1 MLKDKCL
8 HLESWLESVGIIS
21 ICSDLMGLD
30 YINLQIFF
38 ILTQIKAQEEE
49 VSIRAAMFITWLA
62 TVTKSQSCVDM
73 IRADTMFM

>member
-1 MLKDKCL
+1 M
-8 HLESWLESVGIIS
+8 VGIIS

-30 YINLQIFF
+30 YINLQISF

-62 TVTKSQSCVDM
+62 TDTKSQSCVDM